1 MVRLISRATS
11 AERGNDHMS
20 GHCSRHETSAEDED
34 EDACEFLLARSKIG
48 GPTRASHILGK
59 GMSAI
64 WPLQTSLNDVI
75 GLWSDSWK
83 AVSRSICSVV
93 TAPYRPYQYWMFV
106 PVALT
111 SMVSMGAVCL
121 GRGSDA
127 VRVSAVLMY
136 RPVWVSRCHWRH
148 GLRALFHHRSELGG
162 QCLIIEPVAVYCR
175 A

>member
-1 MVRLISRATS
+1 
-11 AERGNDHMS
+11 MS

-75 GLWSDSWK
+75 GSWSDSWK